1 QSVLS
6 GLYQIGQCDRTFG
19 VDLPA
24 LDFAALAAAVGAAY
38 AAPGDDLTQVVRRA
52 MDTPGP
58 TVIDIP
64 VGDSGPMRRARIGA
78 QARTAG
84 RAVLG
89 RRVIDWLKRLR

>member
-1 QSVLS
+1 
-6 GLYQIGQCDRTFG
+6 